1 MDPKNKDELM
11 TVENPTQESPVQE
24 TPAQETNESWSSV
37 KFHGTGAEYF
47 RIWIVNLAL
56 TLLTL
61 GIYSAWAT
69 VRNRRYFYGNT
80 EVAGGRMDFHGKPL
94 QILFGRILAIILL
107 LAWTQGGLL
116 HPALPYGAI
125 MIIMAL
131 LPLLLV
137 RGMKFR
143 LRNTSLRNLRFDFT
157 ASASTAYKALWPYLI
172 ALLIAA
178 SATVLYTEEMTKL
191 GEQMET
197 EQVETEMDSTELFQE
212 ALEEAELKREA
223 LEENGYEEEALEEG
237 ALEEEASSNESSEAE
252 LQESIFKLL
261 GLYFFGLFI
270 MSFIFPLFICD
281 VRKLNT
287 NHSAYGNTSFTVSLF
302 KGRFLKYFWQ
312 AVGLVF
318 LIVAIAS
325 LIGVGVGAVFS
336 DLSPIIMTIVS
347 VGVIYILSIFAYAAA
362 FAFWRGRI
370 FNDTFNTL
378 TLGDI
383 KFRSQLRIRP
393 YAKLFIVN
401 TLLMLFTLGFAYP
414 WVKIRTLRF
423 QLCNIDYCG
432 DADQFIGKAQEDQLA
447 IGHEVGEAFDFDF
460 GF

>member
-1 MDPKNKDELM
+1 M
-11 TVENPTQESPVQE
+11 TVETPVQE
-24 TPAQETNESWSSV
+24 TNENWSSV

-116 HPALPYGAI
+116 HPSLPFVAI

-143 LRNTSLRNLRFDFT
+143 LRNTSLRNLRFNFT

-178 SATVLYTEEMTKL
+178 SATVLYTNEMTKIA
-191 GEQMET
+191 EQMGT
-197 EQVETEMDSTELFQE
+197 EQVEAEVDPSELYQE
-212 ALEEAELKREA
+212 ALEEAELEREV
-223 LEENGYEEEALEEG
+223 LEEDGEG
-237 ALEEEASSNESSEAE
+237 ALEEDVFEEEATSNESTAAE
-252 LQESIFKLL
+252 LQESMFKLL

-287 NHSAYGNTSFTVSLF
+287 NYSSYGNTSFTVSLF

-312 AVGLVF
+312 AFGLGLLVIF
-318 LIVAIAS
+318 IAGVIGGIAS
-325 LIGVGVGAVFS
+325 AVFS
-336 DLSPIIMTIVS
+336 DLGAPMMTII
-347 VGVIYILSIFAYAAA
+347 GFGLLYFICIFAYASA

-432 DADQFIGKAQEDQLA
+432 DADQFIGNAQEDQLA

>member
-1 MDPKNKDELM
+1 M
-11 TVENPTQESPVQE
+11 TVETPVQE
-24 TPAQETNESWSSV
+24 TNENWSSV

-116 HPALPYGAI
+116 HPSLPFVAI

-143 LRNTSLRNLRFDFT
+143 LRNTSLRNLRFNFT

-178 SATVLYTEEMTKL
+178 SATVLYTNEMTKIA
-191 GEQMET
+191 EQMGT
-197 EQVETEMDSTELFQE
+197 EQVEAEVDPAELYQ
-212 ALEEAELKREA
+212 EEAEFEEEVIEEDVFRDEA
-223 LEENGYEEEALEEG
+223 LDEEATL
-237 ALEEEASSNESSEAE
+237 NESTAAE
-252 LQESIFKLL
+252 LQESMLKLL
-261 GLYFFGLFI
+261 GLYFLGLFI

-287 NHSAYGNTSFTVSLF
+287 NYSSYGNTSFSVGLF

-312 AVGLVF
+312 AFGLGLLVIF
-318 LIVAIAS
+318 IAGVIGGIAS
-325 LIGVGVGAVFS
+325 AVFS
-336 DLSPIIMTIVS
+336 DLGAPMMTII
-347 VGVIYILSIFAYAAA
+347 GFALLYFICIFASATA

-378 TLGDI
+378 TLDDI
-383 KFRSQLRIRP
+383 KFRSQLRIGA

-432 DADQFIGKAQEDQLA
+432 DADQFIGNAQEDQLA